1 MANPGRE
8 APLAVTG
15 LVRQYKPEKTPFRWP
30 RADVPAAKN
39 HWVYLP
45 LEINEATWEN
55 DPEPGQ
61 QSADT
66 GLQQRRNIL
75 MKKYLLQFQIRPTAM
90 FRK

>member
-1 MANPGRE
+1 
-8 APLAVTG
+8 
-15 LVRQYKPEKTPFRWP
+15 
-30 RADVPAAKN
+30 
-39 HWVYLP
+39 

-66 GLQQRRNIL
+66 GFQQRRNIL